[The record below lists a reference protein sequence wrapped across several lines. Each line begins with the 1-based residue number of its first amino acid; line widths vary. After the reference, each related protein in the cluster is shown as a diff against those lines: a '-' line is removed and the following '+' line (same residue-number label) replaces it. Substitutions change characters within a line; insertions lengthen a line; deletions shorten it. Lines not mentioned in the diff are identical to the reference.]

1 VKGVVY
7 APESQNQ
14 RVTNLDDPTLRAT
27 LDTAGLGLVLPP
39 PNALLQN
46 LQVHVRVNIEPDT
59 WARNTQLNVEI
70 FTPPDEEP
78 LLVHM
83 DNVHQVPTLEG
94 VIHADRGE
102 YAVAGRSLQLSTG
115 SATFLGGPTMDPL
128 IELTARYQ
136 VQRRGLEALVI
147 EVHVDGNLSK
157 PRVTLQSN
165 AQPPLAQSDLL
176 AYLAFGQ
183 PASSLTS
190 SQSTAAAVGN
200 GGLSGLPALAQQ
212 QIASLAIGASVD
224 EAMAGLERRGTRAG
238 LDVFRVHAGELP
250 AEAAF
255 EGYFQNIVRGTEVEA
270 GKYIADRFFVA
281 ARGRTSTYPGLS
293 LEYQTRI
300 GLTWRGTWEPR
311 YLPMEPSLAT
321 PENAS
326 QVRSLGL
333 ILLWSKRFN

>member
-1 VKGVVY
+1 
-7 APESQNQ
+7 
-14 RVTNLDDPTLRAT
+14 VTNLDDPTLRAT
-27 LDTAGLGLVLPP
+27 LDTAGLGLILPP
-39 PNALLQN
+39 PNPLLQN
-46 LQVHVRVNIEPDT
+46 LQVHVRVNIESDT
-59 WARNTQLNVEI
+59 WARNTQLNVEV
-70 FTPPDEEP
+70 FTPPDAGP

-83 DNVHQVPTLEG
+83 DNAHQVLTLEG

-147 EVHVDGNLSK
+147 EVHVDGNLTQ

-165 AQPPLAQSDLL
+165 SQPPLAQSDLL

-190 SQSTAAAVGN
+190 SQSTGAAVGN
-200 GGLSGLPALAQQ
+200 GGLSGLPTLAQQ
-212 QIASLAIGASVD
+212 QLASLAVGATVD
-224 EAMAGLERRGTRAG
+224 QAVAGIESRGTRAG

-293 LEYQTRI
+293 VEYRDPI

-311 YLPMEPSLAT
+311 YLPVEPSLAT
-321 PENAS
+321 QENAG

-333 ILLWSKRFN
+333 FLLWSKRFD